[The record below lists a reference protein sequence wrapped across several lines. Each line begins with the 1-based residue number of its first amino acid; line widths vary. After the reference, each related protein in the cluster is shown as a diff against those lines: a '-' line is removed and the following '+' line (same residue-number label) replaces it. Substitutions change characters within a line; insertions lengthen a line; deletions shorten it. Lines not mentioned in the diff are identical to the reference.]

1 MDITALKN
9 RLDSCQKV
17 LVGLG
22 EEWKIKGDKEKE
34 AEIRSAY
41 DALYRLLK
49 DKDYF
54 IVTMATDAVIFETQL
69 GSQAEHVVSTDAV
82 ERENFSCSADDVMM
96 AKMNELFPPKE
107 VPKDTR
113 FQRIVAP
120 CGNETWR
127 QCSEGC
133 RKDIWEPGEIPD
145 DICPHCKAPLT
156 GNTIEASPYIEEG
169 YLPQWERYMRW
180 LGGTFNKDLVIL
192 ELGVGFL
199 RPGVIRFPFEK
210 TAYFNQRSLMIRVNG
225 KLSQITEELRERAE
239 GIQEPSVA
247 WVQKLW

>member
-1 MDITALKN
+1 MDITTLKQ

-22 EEWKIKGDKEKE
+22 EEWKIKEDRANE

-54 IVTMATDAVIFETQL
+54 VVTMATDAVIFDTQL
-69 GSQAEHVVSTDAV
+69 GSREELVVSTDEV
-82 ERENFSCSADDVMM
+82 IPETFSCSSDEMIM

-107 VPKDTR
+107 VPKDSR

-127 QCSEGC
+127 QCSAGC
-133 RKDIWEPGEIPD
+133 RKDIWEQGEVPD
-145 DICPHCKAPLT
+145 DICPHCGAPLT

-169 YLPQWERYMRW
+169 YLPQWDRYLRW
-180 LGGTFNKDLVIL
+180 LSGTFNKDLVIL
-192 ELGVGFL
+192 ELGVGFSK
-199 RPGVIRFPFEK
+199 PGVIRFPFEK
-210 TAYFNQRSLMIRVNG
+210 TAYFNQGSLMVRVNAR
-225 KLSQITEELRERAE
+225 LSQITEELKERAA
-239 GIQEPSVA
+239 GIAEPSVA
-247 WVQKLW
+247 WVKELC